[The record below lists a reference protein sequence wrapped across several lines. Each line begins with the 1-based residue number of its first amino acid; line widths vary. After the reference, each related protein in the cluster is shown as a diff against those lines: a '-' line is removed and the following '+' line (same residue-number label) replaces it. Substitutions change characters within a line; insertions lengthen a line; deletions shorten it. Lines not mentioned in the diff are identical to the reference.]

1 MFSNSLK
8 KIYDLKSKT
17 YYLTLYLPSKRCN
30 KLDFYDVIKTRRSY
44 RMYKT
49 EVPEEKKIKR
59 IINAA
64 RLAPTWANMQG
75 MQYIVVK
82 DPDKVK
88 AVWEAVNQK
97 QKFVEA
103 PIFIVGLIKESGS
116 GRNASGEK
124 YYPIDFGICFEHIIL
139 AATAEGLGTC
149 WIGMFNEKKLREVL
163 EIPNK
168 FRVLGLTP
176 LGYPIKAKGEI
187 TDRKD
192 LEEITHYDK
201 F

>member
-1 MFSNSLK
+1 
-8 KIYDLKSKT
+8 
-17 YYLTLYLPSKRCN
+17 
-30 KLDFYDVIKTRRSY
+30 
-44 RMYKT
+44 MYKSD
-49 EVPEEKKIKR
+49 VPEEEKIKR

-75 MQYIVVK
+75 MHYIIVK
-82 DPDKVK
+82 NPDMVK

-116 GRNASGEK
+116 GRSTSGEK
-124 YYPIDFGICFEHIIL
+124 YYPIDFGICFEHLIL

-149 WIGMFNEKKLREVL
+149 WIGMFDEKKLKEVL
-163 EIPNK
+163 NIPNK

-176 LGYPIKAKGEI
+176 LGYPLKEKGEI
-187 TDRKD
+187 SDRKNF
-192 LEEITHYDK
+192 EEIIHYDK

>member
-1 MFSNSLK
+1 M
-8 KIYDLKSKT
+8 
-17 YYLTLYLPSKRCN
+17 
-30 KLDFYDVIKTRRSY
+30 DFYDVIKTRRSY

-49 EVPEEKKIKR
+49 EVPEEEKIKR

-116 GRNASGEK
+116 GRNTSGEK

-149 WIGMFNEKKLREVL
+149 WIGMFNEKKLKEAL
-163 EIPNK
+163 DIPNK
-168 FRVLGLTP
+168 YRVLGLTP
-176 LGYPIKAKGEI
+176 LGYPLKIKDEVS
-187 TDRKD
+187 DRKV
-192 LEEITHYDK
+192 LEEIIHYDK

>member
-1 MFSNSLK
+1 M
-8 KIYDLKSKT
+8 
-17 YYLTLYLPSKRCN
+17 
-30 KLDFYDVIKTRRSY
+30 DFYDVIKTRRSY
-44 RMYKT
+44 RKYKA
-49 EVPEEKKIKR
+49 EVPEEEKIKR

-82 DPDKVK
+82 DSDKVK

-116 GRNASGEK
+116 GRNATGEK
-124 YYPIDFGICFEHIIL
+124 YYPVDFGICFEHLIL

-149 WIGMFNEKKLREVL
+149 WIGMFNEKKLKEVL
-163 EIPNK
+163 DIPNK
-168 FRVLGLTP
+168 YRVLGLTP
-176 LGYPIKAKGEI
+176 LGYPLKIKDEVS
-187 TDRKD
+187 DRKV
-192 LEEITHYDK
+192 LEEIIHYDK